1 MPDHHP
7 TKRVHVGPWAA
18 DIDVL
23 IAPLIRDIWKAGIE
37 TRQCCQSYAWLGV
50 KGRRIWV
57 QFPGSVEL
65 AKFLNA
71 VTHDRDACG
80 ALYYRVCWHWI
91 LFDRPGRRWQYR
103 IHYFDRSVANE
114 FNPDGGWAFEG
125 PPDFVEGVDV
135 FFPKSDLALVL
146 KELRRY
152 NRVYRRGGAPAVR

>member
-80 ALYYRVCWHWI
+80 AQRSGQI
-91 LFDRPGRRWQYR
+91 LVTSFAA
-103 IHYFDRSVANE
+103 STTA
-114 FNPDGGWAFEG
+114 
-125 PPDFVEGVDV
+125 
-135 FFPKSDLALVL
+135 
-146 KELRRY
+146 
-152 NRVYRRGGAPAVR
+152 AVVT